1 MPLPFIPI
9 LIGAAALAAGATGV
23 AKGIEAKD
31 KLDRA
36 QRYQRDA
43 KRLADQA
50 EQDGKQAQELLKRE
64 LTKLGQAKKD
74 LNELCVKVEKR
85 RKQDI
90 ENDMMDD
97 KSKKFNKV
105 SISVYGSSAS
115 MADVFT
121 SMAGSLGAG
130 AASCALA
137 LGGVVLFGTATTGTA
152 IGSLTGAAFSSALL
166 SWFGGGA
173 LAAGGLGVMG
183 GAAVLGGIFLG
194 PAILIGGFVL
204 SSKAE
209 EALDQARDA
218 YYEVKEKVEKA
229 NKVINSIKNC
239 CTQLSDYTALINRTR
254 DSLKRMFDIY
264 CNNSGEVTAG
274 GLDALLYYNNILMRY
289 IPLFDPNE
297 DPNNPQ
303 FKFDHKFEVFAKCL
317 KEGLDEMDRLIPVG
331 NIPSRSLVA
340 TTN

>member
-36 QRYQRDA
+36 QSYQRDA

-254 DSLKRMFDIY
+254 DSLKRMCESSIRKRKNF
-264 CNNSGEVTAG
+264 N
-274 GLDALLYYNNILMRY
+274 
-289 IPLFDPNE
+289 F
-297 DPNNPQ
+297 
-303 FKFDHKFEVFAKCL
+303 F
-317 KEGLDEMDRLIPVG
+317 
-331 NIPSRSLVA
+331 
-340 TTN
+340 